1 MIGQSM
7 AALGKTPDRTASR
20 TRAERSKMLLDGEDR
35 FMSSQSIPRDLSHQS
50 HSDASESQ
58 RDLPD
63 AQRRRA
69 DAEMARV
76 LHTKPLRM
84 ASDPS
89 SGTIAH
95 WKHEPLHDV
104 VEPMTDHVI
113 MAYNGTMQRVE
124 RRSGRS
130 VAIGTFRPGVVII
143 IPEGS
148 SSRWDIPKPVDVVQL
163 YLPRTTLKRVA
174 DEADTAAPIDLLER
188 TGHPDPVTSR
198 LLLSAADSLEG
209 NGALD
214 TLFRHQ
220 LTDLLATRVLAAH
233 TGSPATTIQPIMGGL
248 SPKVLLR
255 ATERLRSD
263 SDADVSLAALASD
276 AGLSRFHF
284 CRAFKES
291 TGLSP
296 HAWLRQ
302 HRLEQAMYM
311 LRDTD
316 ESVVSVAAALGY
328 ASQTA
333 FAAAFRKLTGETP
346 SDWRRRMR

>member
-1 MIGQSM
+1 VPFRL
-7 AALGKTPDRTASR
+7 AL
-20 TRAERSKMLLDGEDR
+20 
-35 FMSSQSIPRDLSHQS
+35 
-50 HSDASESQ
+50 
-58 RDLPD
+58 
-63 AQRRRA
+63 
-69 DAEMARV
+69 
-76 LHTKPLRM
+76 
-84 ASDPS
+84 DPS
-89 SGTIAH
+89 GAGIAH
-95 WKHEPLHDV
+95 WKHDPLHDV
-104 VEPMTDHVI
+104 VEPMTHHVI
-113 MAYNGTMQRVE
+113 MAYNGSVQRME

-163 YLPRTTLKRVA
+163 YLPHTTLKRVA
-174 DEADTAAPIDLLER
+174 DEADTAIPIDLLER
-188 TGHPDPVTSR
+188 TAHPDPVTSR
-198 LLLSAADSLEG
+198 LLLSAADVVEG
-209 NGALD
+209 NEALD
-214 TLFRHQ
+214 ALFRQQ
-220 LTDLLATRVLAAH
+220 LTDLLATRLLAAH
-233 TGSPATTIQPIMGGL
+233 SGSSTTIQPVRGGL
-248 SPKVLLR
+248 APKTLLR
-255 ATERLRSD
+255 AIERLRSD
-263 SDADVSLAALASD
+263 SDMDVSLAALAAD

-302 HRLEQAMYM
+302 HRLEQAMNM

-316 ESVVSVAAALGY
+316 ASIVSVAAELGY